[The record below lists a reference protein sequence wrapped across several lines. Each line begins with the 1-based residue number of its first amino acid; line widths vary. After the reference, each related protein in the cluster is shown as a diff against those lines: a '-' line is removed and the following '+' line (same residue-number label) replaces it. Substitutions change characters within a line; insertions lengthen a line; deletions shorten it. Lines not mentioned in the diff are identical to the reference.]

1 MSLGGELRAARIR
14 ADLTQEQL
22 AFSAGLDRAYVSQL
36 ENDHKS
42 PTVDTLLRLCR
53 ALGTSA
59 SALLARVEQEQPADK
74 PAKPSPASSSRR
86 GEQARR
92 RKKVGE

>member
-1 MSLGGELRAARIR
+1 MSLGEELRAARTR

-42 PTVDTLLRLCR
+42 PTVDTLFRLCR

-59 SALLARVEQEQPADK
+59 SALLARVEREQAAAE
-74 PAKPSPASSSRR
+74 PAKRSAAPSARSGGR
-86 GEQARR
+86 ARR
-92 RKKVGE
+92 KQAGE